1 MNLHNQIMNLRV
13 APTELATSL
22 YAGDTTLAYKIGHRD
37 ARHAAAEL
45 ALAADAEIERL
56 RLDAERLDFLMRA
69 VSDAEF
75 SRIGIFYSAGCTREN
90 IDTYRTPSR
99 TLCRPE
105 LVLRGDAA

>member
-1 MNLHNQIMNLRV
+1 MNLHYQIMNLRV

-56 RLDAERLDFLMRA
+56 RILLD
-69 VSDAEF
+69 DARD
-75 SRIGIFYSAGCTREN
+75 SLTVVNTDYVHN
-90 IDTYRTPSR
+90 LIDCINKALTPN
-99 TLCRPE
+99 
-105 LVLRGDAA
+105 V